1 MTIDFNTYGIVE
13 VSMVY
18 VKDTVAAWDKA
29 SDEVE
34 SDGFKVN
41 YRKLSGQATPAPSNL
56 FTIDEDAAKPP
67 EKQKAAFYNVVAK
80 ALYVA
85 KRARPDIAVAVSFLT
100 TRVRGPDVQD

>member
-56 FTIDEDAAKPP
+56 FTIDEVHRSR
-67 EKQKAAFYNVVAK
+67 QKSR
-80 ALYVA
+80 
-85 KRARPDIAVAVSFLT
+85 KRPST
-100 TRVRGPDVQD
+100 M